1 MSRFKSLLLGAGL
14 LAGLLNFAVTGA
26 ALAEAPNV
34 DIRNG
39 MQTPPADQRVAL
51 VIGNSNYQIAPKL
64 ANPGNDAQS
73 MAQLLNSAGFEVTQA
88 TDLTR
93 SDMVKVVQDFSA
105 RVAERGPGTVAMI
118 YYAGHGV
125 QVAGENYLLPV
136 DAKIA
141 SPSDLDGNSVRL
153 VDVIGTLESI
163 PSRMRIVVLD
173 ACRNNPFPEINDAG
187 RGLAIV
193 DAPRGSIVGYSTA
206 PGMEAQDGD
215 GNHSPYTS
223 AFLNVAREPNLPIE
237 QLFKRVRLEVNN
249 TTSGKQTPWE
259 SSSLTSDF
267 YFFGDTALAAGRA
280 PDRRPIMQT
289 AANLP
294 SRSVRQAYDYV
305 LSEGS
310 PEYYE
315 EFIRLYPHD
324 PLCDHIRLLLDNLRM
339 ATAWHKA
346 VVANS
351 PFAYKTFHDNYS
363 NSPYAKSALKLQVAP
378 KSVPLMQFTHLAKQ
392 SPNFKPGNIGNSSIL
407 GISKHNLGAQAHMP
421 VPSKIITLPAK
432 GTATNNPINGI
443 NNGKTG
449 KITTLPGKLTG
460 NSNGIGGKAT
470 TLPGKINPIPV
481 NAGNNNSKV
490 GKVTTLPPRIHNNPI
505 RVTKPITTRPMTTRP
520 MMTTAPRRFS
530 SGMGGGGFSQRFGS
544 SPSRSSFGGSFGGGF
559 RR

>member
-1 MSRFKSLLLGAGL
+1 MSRFKSQVCAGL
-14 LAGLLNFAVTGA
+14 LAGLLGFAAAGA
-26 ALAEAPNV
+26 AFAEAPNA

-39 MQTPPADQRVAL
+39 MQAPPPADQRVAL
-51 VIGNSNYQIAPKL
+51 VIGNSDYQTAPRL

-73 MAQLLNSAGFEVTQA
+73 VAQLLNSAGFEVTQA

-93 SDMVKVVQDFSA
+93 SDMVRAVQNFSDKVA
-105 RVAERGPGTVAMI
+105 ARGPGTVAMI

-125 QVAGENYLLPV
+125 QLAGENYLLPV
-136 DAKIA
+136 DAKIS
-141 SPSDLDGNSVRL
+141 SPSDLDGNSLRL
-153 VDVIGTLESI
+153 VDVMGTLESI

-249 TTSGKQTPWE
+249 RTDGRQTPWE

-267 YFFGDTALAAGRA
+267 YFFGDTAVAATRA
-280 PDRRPIMQT
+280 PDRSPIIQT
-289 AANLP
+289 ASNLP

-324 PLCDHIRLLLDNLRM
+324 PLCDRIRVLLGNLLV

-346 VVANS
+346 VLANS
-351 PFAYKTFHDNYS
+351 PVVYKSFYDNYG
-363 NSPYAKSALKLQVAP
+363 NSPYAKSALMLQAQP
-378 KSVPLMQFTHLAKQ
+378 KTVPLMQFTHLTK
-392 SPNFKPGNIGNSSIL
+392 SPAFKPANIGISPKL
-407 GISKHNLGAQAHMP
+407 GI
-421 VPSKIITLPAK
+421 
-432 GTATNNPINGI
+432 
-443 NNGKTG
+443 
-449 KITTLPGKLTG
+449 
-460 NSNGIGGKAT
+460 
-470 TLPGKINPIPV
+470 
-481 NAGNNNSKV
+481 
-490 GKVTTLPPRIHNNPI
+490 
-505 RVTKPITTRPMTTRP
+505 
-520 MMTTAPRRFS
+520 
-530 SGMGGGGFSQRFGS
+530 
-544 SPSRSSFGGSFGGGF
+544 
-559 RR
+559 